1 MSTFPAVKITDN
13 IYWVGAIDWT
23 IRDFH
28 GYRTGR
34 GSTYNA
40 YLVCADRITLI
51 DTVKKPFCS
60 EMMARIASVIDPERI
75 DSIVSNHSEM
85 DHSGGLPEVI
95 AAVKPER
102 VYASV
107 MGQKALNEHFGIGN
121 LIHVVKSGDRIDL
134 GSMTLEFLET
144 RMLHWPDSMFTYCTE
159 EKVLFSQD
167 AFGMHL
173 ATAERFADEIDPS
186 ILAYEAATY
195 YANILLPYSKL
206 ITKLAETLSQSTWKP
221 AIIAPDH
228 GPVWRKDLGT
238 IIGRYTEWALQRSSR
253 KAVIVYDTMW
263 HSTEQ
268 MARAIAEGTA
278 SRGVDVKIMPAS
290 LVHRS
295 DVAYEILDAGAL
307 LAGSPTLNNNLFP
320 SMADVLTYLK
330 GLKPQNLIGA
340 AFGSYGWSGES
351 VKQVEEMLAAMK
363 VSLVGESLAC
373 LYAPDQNM
381 LEKCFSLGVA
391 VGDELI
397 KRCDA

>member
-1 MSTFPAVKITDN
+1 MSVFPAVKISDHV
-13 IYWVGAIDWT
+13 YWVGAIDWT

-28 GYRTGR
+28 GYRTGQ

-40 YLVCADRITLI
+40 YLVLADTVTLI
-51 DTVKKPFCS
+51 DTVKKPFCE
-60 EMMARIASVIDPERI
+60 EMLARVASVIDPARI
-75 DSIVSNHSEM
+75 DCIVSNHSEM

-102 VYASV
+102 VYASA
-107 MGQKALNEHFGIGN
+107 MGKKTLDDHFGIGD
-121 LIHVVKSGDRIDL
+121 LIHVVKSGDSIDL

-144 RMLHWPDSMFTYCTE
+144 RMLHWPDSMFTYCVE

-173 ATAERFADEIDPS
+173 ATAERFADEIEPS
-186 ILAYEAATY
+186 ILEYEAATY
-195 YANILLPYSKL
+195 YANILLPYSNL
-206 ITKLAETLSQSTWKP
+206 ISKLAETLSQSPWKP
-221 AIIAPDH
+221 EIIAPDH
-228 GPVWRKDLGT
+228 GPVWRKDLDT
-238 IIGRYTEWALQRSSR
+238 IIGHYTDWALQRPSR

-263 HSTEQ
+263 HSTER

-290 LVHRS
+290 AVHRS

-351 VKQVEEMLAAMK
+351 VKQIEEVLTAMK
-363 VSLVGESLAC
+363 VSLVGESIAC
-373 LYAPDQNM
+373 LYAPDQEM
-381 LEKCFSLGVA
+381 LDRCFCLGVT
-391 VGDELI
+391 VGDELV